1 MKKSLKKRFLLAFLG
16 IALCSVLLT
25 GFLINRTIDSSFYE
39 YMRKNQEDRN
49 KRIVENLAEYYK
61 QYGGW
66 DRTFINYIAHS
77 TMASGINLK
86 IIDLKGNVVYQSM
99 GRTHGMMGGMG
110 WMGMGRRWMTDEGGE
125 YKVVSLPI
133 EVDGKKVGEA
143 EIGYYGPAVLLS
155 QDIDFKERINTILIV
170 SVVSSVAVAAI
181 GSWIFSSR
189 LTRPIIEIINT
200 TSDMAKGNLKKRVSN
215 INSEDELGKLAHSVN
230 RLGEWVE
237 SLEDL
242 RMQMTSDIAH
252 ELRTP
257 LSVVQSHI
265 EAIMDGVW
273 EPTPERIRVCYDE
286 IVRLSSMV
294 KDIEKLS
301 SYEKGAVQLEISEFD
316 FGEMIEEVKDY
327 FRLMFEDKGV
337 ELRISTGDN
346 LKYRGDRYKIK
357 QVMINMLSNALKFTD
372 RGGTVGLKALNGGD
386 ELVIIVEDTGRGIS
400 KKDLPFIF
408 ERFYRADKSRNRAT
422 GGSGIG
428 LSITKA
434 IVELHGGRIEVQSE
448 EGKGSKFEVHL
459 PYK

>member
-1 MKKSLKKRFLLAFLG
+1 
-16 IALCSVLLT
+16 
-25 GFLINRTIDSSFYE
+25 
-39 YMRKNQEDRN
+39 
-49 KRIVENLAEYYK
+49 
-61 QYGGW
+61 
-66 DRTFINYIAHS
+66 
-77 TMASGINLK
+77 
-86 IIDLKGNVVYQSM
+86 
-99 GRTHGMMGGMG
+99 
-110 WMGMGRRWMTDEGGE
+110 
-125 YKVVSLPI
+125 
-133 EVDGKKVGEA
+133 
-143 EIGYYGPAVLLS
+143 
-155 QDIDFKERINTILIV
+155 
-170 SVVSSVAVAAI
+170 
-181 GSWIFSSR
+181 
-189 LTRPIIEIINT
+189 
-200 TSDMAKGNLKKRVSN
+200 MAKGNLKKRVSN

-265 EAIMDGVW
+265 EAILDGVW

-357 QVMINMLSNALKFTD
+357 QVMINLLSNALKFTD